1 MADDPWGNSSDAAPP
16 PAPPPQ
22 DSGVPRGR
30 EWELLEKVVMASVQE
45 QRRARRWSILFRLLT
60 FIYILWFGWM
70 IFGGGSVEKAAIAGT
85 HTAMVTVDGEIAEDT
100 PANAEDIIAGLQ
112 AAFDAPKSKAVVL
125 RINSPGGSPVQSAY
139 VYDEIRRLRGLHK
152 DKKVYAVITD
162 MGASGSYYIASAADQ
177 IYVNPASLV
186 GSIGVIMQGFGVQ
199 GLMQKLGVEDRT
211 MTAGEHK
218 AILSPFEPMKPEEKA
233 HVKNMLD
240 TVHQQ
245 FITAVKQ
252 GRGQR
257 LKDDPQLFSGLFWT
271 GQRAVEL
278 GLADGFGSVDSVA
291 RTVVG
296 AEDVVDYSE
305 RPDAVSCLIRRLGTS
320 VGDAAAS
327 RLEAGIRLR

>member
-1 MADDPWGNSSDAAPP
+1 MADNPWGSSSSSSSPP
-16 PAPPPQ
+16 P
-22 DSGVPRGR
+22 PRGR

-45 QRRARRWSILFRLLT
+45 QRRSRRWGIFFKLMT
-60 FIYILWFGWM
+60 FLYIACFVWL
-70 IFGGGSVEKAAIAGT
+70 IFGSSSVEKAAISGS
-85 HTAMVTVDGEIAEDT
+85 HTAMVNITGEIADGSD
-100 PANAEDIIAGLQ
+100 ANADAIIAGLQ
-112 AAFDAPKSKAVVL
+112 AAFEAPKSKAVVL

-139 VYDEIRRLRGLHK
+139 VYEEIRRLRALHK

-162 MGASGSYYIASAADQ
+162 MGASGAYYIASAADQ
-177 IYVNPASLV
+177 IYVNQGSLV

-233 HVKNMLD
+233 HVKNLLD

-257 LKDDPQLFSGLFWT
+257 LKQNPDIFSGLFWT
-271 GQRAVEL
+271 GQQAVEL

-296 AEDVVDYSE
+296 AEDIVDYSE
-305 RPDAVSCLIRRLGTS
+305 MPDPMTAVLRRLGAS
-320 VGDAAAS
+320 MGDAVMAKMEPAK
-327 RLEAGIRLR
+327 GMQLR

>member
-1 MADDPWGNSSDAAPP
+1 MADNPWGSSSSSSPTPP
-16 PAPPPQ
+16 
-22 DSGVPRGR
+22 PRGR

-45 QRRARRWSILFRLLT
+45 QRRSRRWGIFFKLAT
-60 FIYILWFGWM
+60 FLYIACILWL
-70 IFGGGSVEKAAIAGT
+70 IFGSSSVEKAAISGS
-85 HTAMVTVDGEIAEDT
+85 HTAVVNITGEISDGSD
-100 PANAEDIIAGLQ
+100 ANADAIIAGLQ
-112 AAFDAPKSKAVVL
+112 AAFEAPKSKAVVM

-139 VYDEIRRLRGLHK
+139 VYEEIRRLRALHK

-162 MGASGSYYIASAADQ
+162 MGASGAYYIASAADQ
-177 IYVNPASLV
+177 IYVNQGSLV

-218 AILSPFEPMKPEEKA
+218 AILSPFEPMKPEEKQ
-233 HVKNMLD
+233 HVKNLLD

-257 LKDDPQLFSGLFWT
+257 LKQNPDIFSGLFWT
-271 GQRAVEL
+271 GQQAVEL

-296 AEDVVDYSE
+296 AEDIVDYSE
-305 RPDAVSCLIRRLGTS
+305 MPDPMTAVLRKLGASMGDAVMAKMAPAQG
-320 VGDAAAS
+320 VQ
-327 RLEAGIRLR
+327 LR

>member
-1 MADDPWGNSSDAAPP
+1 MADNPWGSGPSSPSSPTPP
-16 PAPPPQ
+16 K
-22 DSGVPRGR
+22 GR

-45 QRRARRWSILFRLLT
+45 QRRSRRWGIFFKLLT
-60 FIYILWFGWM
+60 FLYIAWFVWM
-70 IFGGGSVEKAAIAGT
+70 IFGSSSAEKAAMTGS
-85 HTAMVTVDGEIAEDT
+85 HTAVVSITGEIADGSD
-100 PANAEDIIAGLQ
+100 ANADAIIEGLRS
-112 AAFDAPKSKAVVL
+112 AFEAPKSKAVVL

-139 VYDEIRRLRGLHK
+139 VYDEIRRLRSLHK
-152 DKKVYAVITD
+152 DKKLYAVITD
-162 MGASGSYYIASAADQ
+162 MGASGAYYIASAADQ
-177 IYVNPASLV
+177 IYVSPGSLV

-218 AILSPFEPMKPEEKA
+218 AILSPFEAMKPDEKA
-233 HVKNMLD
+233 HVKNLLD

-257 LKDDPQLFSGLFWT
+257 LKESPEIFSGLFWT
-271 GQRAVEL
+271 GQQAVEL

-296 AEDVVDYSE
+296 AEDLVDYSE
-305 RPDAVSCLIRRLGTS
+305 VPDPFSGVLKRLGASMGDAVL
-320 VGDAAAS
+320 AKMAPAQ
-327 RLEAGIRLR
+327 GIQLR